1 MDNNRI
7 ANLDEFRRWV
17 KVELAKREMSQTE
30 LARQMGIPQAR
41 ISEATH
47 GKQSGNKFI
56 VSIIRVLGGDARDF
70 EEFLKAI

>member
-7 ANLDEFRRWV
+7 TNLEEFRRWV

-56 VSIIRVLGGDARDF
+56 VSIIRVLGGDVNDF